1 MMLSL
6 PVNHYLSETHPIC
19 EILLTLPLLVVSL
32 VIMTVS
38 SIIDHGSVEAT
49 NFIPF
54 IGIVPIT
61 ARLIKEGKNDK

>member
-1 MMLSL
+1 MKKRRGMFMDPKHKRVLQVCL
-6 PVNHYLSETHPIC
+6 V
-19 EILLTLPLLVVSL
+19 LLVVSL